1 MQEEDVAFDE
11 MEQTQEDP
19 VIQTQPDSQSTVE
32 DESELW
38 GRLTPCL
45 SQTIAP
51 VTLVKTK
58 PEVTFGRNSD
68 NEVIFPGFKISN
80 FHAIIVWNGL
90 ENAASVITI
99 LDKSSNGTF
108 VRVHQRRKIGK
119 GQQRLLKDGNE
130 VSFGV
135 CVRSTENNGLYDY
148 RFIFRDLV
156 SSVEKRALFNSY
168 DLSIELGKGSFATVY
183 KALHR
188 ASGEWV
194 AVKVIHETKRAGQ
207 TAAQASS
214 REINV
219 MEHLRHPNICQLR
232 EVFWNANGSI
242 GRRSPRLHPANEG
255 LSEDVT
261 KHIVYQLCQAL
272 AYIHEK
278 GITHRD
284 LKPENVLLT
293 LDDPPI
299 VKVADFGLAKI
310 VDSMTMLKTMCG
322 TPSYLAPEVV
332 TQQNSSGYDS
342 LVDSWSVGV
351 IMFSMLSN
359 TTPFIESSVEDLRT
373 RIAERIIEW
382 TQLERLRLSEDALD
396 FLRRLLEYDP
406 RYRMKLSEALEHPWL
421 KDYVFAHPIEYPS
434 RGASSANSTSSL
446 SQDVSMRTADQ
457 LSFTGEAEAVSQG
470 FEHLK
475 LNGSTPGIPAAAN
488 GNVDAVAQEEEE
500 GEGRL
505 TPSSTPPGLT
515 LHKKGGLQRR
525 ADVLQQAEEAGQAP
539 IEPSWE
545 MVTFAQ
551 SQGQSQESDDLYRP
565 ASQPE
570 ASNANANT
578 NAHASGSSTS
588 GSGNVTPTP
597 TKNAN
602 GKGLN
607 KRVHSELT
615 PLPEEMDGQARSE
628 ASSPLSSLDDSPRA
642 PVSGPLRKKG
652 RSAEDAPGAGTPSKT
667 RPQGP
672 SAGRRGRRGT
682 SATTTTTR
690 KVKAKVDSGS
700 EDQAQPTPM
709 GTRRSTRTKIG
720 KR

>member
-108 VRVHQRRKIGK
+108 INGEKIGK

-242 GRRSPRLHPANEG
+242 DLVLELIKGGDLLDYILRNEG

-382 TQLERLRLSEDALD
+382 TQLERLSLSEDALD
-396 FLRRLLEYDP
+396 FLRRPP
-406 RYRMKLSEALEHPWL
+406 RIRPALPHEAQRSARAPVAEGLCLRASDRVPLARREQRQL
-421 KDYVFAHPIEYPS
+421 DVVALAGRVDAHGGPAELHGRS
-434 RGASSANSTSSL
+434 RGARRASPL
-446 SQDVSMRTADQ
+446 P
-457 LSFTGEAEAVSQG
+457 L
-470 FEHLK
+470 
-475 LNGSTPGIPAAAN
+475 AAN

-525 ADVLQQAEEAGQAP
+525 ADVLQQAEEAGQPP

-588 GSGNVTPTP
+588 GSGN
-597 TKNAN
+597 
-602 GKGLN
+602 GLN

-628 ASSPLSSLDDSPRA
+628 ASSPLSSPDDSPRA

-667 RPQGP
+667 PATRAKRGT
-672 SAGRRGRRGT
+672 AGKAGT